1 MNINQLMKQAQQL
14 QRKVEKK
21 QKELEAEVY
30 NFEDSSHLI
39 KGEMKGNLE
48 IISLEIDPSLC
59 NAESKED
66 LEALITVT
74 LNKAIKEVSDKKE
87 KAMAAITGGAKGLF

>member
-21 QKELEAEVY
+21 QTELNAEVHE
-30 NFEDSSHLI
+30 FEGGNNLI
-39 KGEMKGNLE
+39 KGQMNGSLE

-59 NAESKED
+59 TADAKED
-66 LEALITVT
+66 LEALLTVT
-74 LNKAIKEVSDKKE
+74 INKTIKEITEKKDK
-87 KAMAAITGGAKGLF
+87 ALAAITGGVKGLF